1 MGIAVEV
8 TRAESSQR
16 NPVGE
21 WAWLGVGGQPA
32 GLKTGSW
39 GYGRS
44 RFDQGSPPTWSLS
57 SSGHGWELTL
67 LWKLKGNK
75 CPQV

>member
-21 WAWLGVGGQPA
+21 RAWLGVGGQPA

-44 RFDQGSPPTWSLS
+44 RFDQGSPHL
-57 SSGHGWELTL
+57 ELIL
-67 LWKLKGNK
+67 
-75 CPQV
+75 